1 MDKPKII
8 KKTLP
13 KINIGKMPIMV
24 KSAIC
29 VLTQKNISTQPLP
42 AIVQWIA
49 ADILLSRV
57 QKTVLGQERAA
68 ENKIYCFDGKP
79 TTKWAWLAEI
89 KSVPDFKC
97 ISPKQ
102 VEMMILKQEHRVWE
116 RYLYNDPRIKA
127 YRVVCGVSRVRRGE
141 GQRDLRVYIA

>member
-29 VLTQKNISTQPLP
+29 VLTQNKHINNHYRRLCNGLRRIFYYQGFRKPS
-42 AIVQWIA
+42 W
-49 ADILLSRV
+49 D
-57 QKTVLGQERAA
+57 KRAA

-89 KSVPDFKC
+89 KSVPT
-97 ISPKQ
+97 
-102 VEMMILKQEHRVWE
+102 L
-116 RYLYNDPRIKA
+116 NA
-127 YRVVCGVSRVRRGE
+127 SRLNRWR
-141 GQRDLRVYIA
+141 